1 MAGRLKEG
9 QKVVVAQRERLGRL
23 IDHITRSDAAVTIT
37 MAASGELLNLS
48 PCIIAGGVGFKLVSI
63 RDALTYGDVSCL
75 TPCPQRL
82 VSPSCPL
89 LREPHA
95 VVIHEPRSFS

>member
-23 IDHITRSDAAVTIT
+23 IDHITRSDAAVT

-48 PCIIAGGVGFKLVSI
+48 PCIIAGV
-63 RDALTYGDVSCL
+63 
-75 TPCPQRL
+75 
-82 VSPSCPL
+82 
-89 LREPHA
+89 
-95 VVIHEPRSFS
+95 